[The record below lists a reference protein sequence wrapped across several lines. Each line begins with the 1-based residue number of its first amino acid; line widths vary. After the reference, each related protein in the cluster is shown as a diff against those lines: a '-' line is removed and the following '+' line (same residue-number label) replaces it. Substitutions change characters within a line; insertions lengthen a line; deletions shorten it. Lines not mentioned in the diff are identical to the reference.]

1 MEEKDENIILLSD
14 VWNIIKKNAAFII
27 VVTLICA
34 IGSFFITRYF
44 IPKLYTSSIQLYVD
58 TSNDGENKN
67 NLNILSEQTYA
78 QNLVATYIKM
88 LNTNTF
94 YTELSE
100 HINNKYTAKQLSKM
114 VSFSSDEKT
123 EIFDAKVTTSSPN
136 DSKLI
141 ADAVGKVAPEAISR
155 LKSKATLK
163 IVDYAQ
169 LPTAPSSPNEVKNVI
184 IAMIAG
190 LVISVGIS
198 LLRAFLDKKMRYN
211 EEMTMIG
218 DIPILAAIPKFDA
231 VNKSNKKKVR
241 GSQYEKVSKR
251 GSFQD
256 VKLNAEAVGFQIK
269 ESYKKQEQILL
280 IQL

>member
-1 MEEKDENIILLSD
+1 MGEKDEIIISLSD
-14 VWNIIKKNAAFII
+14 IWNIIKRNAAFII

-44 IPKLYTSSIQLYVD
+44 IPKSYTSSIQLYVD
-58 TSNDGENKN
+58 TSNDNENQN
-67 NLNILSEQTYA
+67 SYNILSEQTYA

-94 YTELSE
+94 YSELSE
-100 HINNKYTAKQLSKM
+100 HINNKYTAKQLSEM
-114 VSFSSDEKT
+114 VYFSSDEKT

-141 ADAVGKVAPEAISR
+141 ADAVGEIALEAISR

-169 LPTAPSSPNEVKNVI
+169 LPTVPSSPSEKKNVI
-184 IAMIAG
+184 IALIAG
-190 LVISVGIS
+190 LVITVGIS

-211 EEMTMIG
+211 EDMTMIG

-231 VNKSNKKKVR
+231 VNESNGKKKR
-241 GSQYEKVSKR
+241 
-251 GSFQD
+251 
-256 VKLNAEAVGFQIK
+256 
-269 ESYKKQEQILL
+269 
-280 IQL
+280 

>member
-1 MEEKDENIILLSD
+1 MEERDEIIISLSD
-14 VWNIIKKNAAFII
+14 IWNIIKRNAAFII

-44 IPKLYTSSIQLYVD
+44 IPKSYTSSIQLYVD
-58 TSNDGENKN
+58 TSNDNENQN
-67 NLNILSEQTYA
+67 SYNILSEQTYA

-94 YTELSE
+94 YSELSE
-100 HINNKYTAKQLSKM
+100 HINNKYTAKQLSEM
-114 VSFSSDEKT
+114 VYFSSDEKT

-141 ADAVGKVAPEAISR
+141 ADAVGEIALEAISR

-169 LPTAPSSPNEVKNVI
+169 LPTAPSFPSEKKNVI
-184 IAMIAG
+184 IALIAG
-190 LVISVGIS
+190 LVITVGIS

-211 EEMTMIG
+211 EDMTMIG

-231 VNKSNKKKVR
+231 VNESNGKKKR
-241 GSQYEKVSKR
+241 
-251 GSFQD
+251 
-256 VKLNAEAVGFQIK
+256 
-269 ESYKKQEQILL
+269 
-280 IQL
+280 

>member
-1 MEEKDENIILLSD
+1 MEEKDEIIISLSD

-44 IPKLYTSSIQLYVD
+44 IPKSYTSSIQLYVD
-58 TSNDGENKN
+58 TSNDDENKN

-100 HINNKYTAKQLSKM
+100 RINNKYTAKQLSKM

-141 ADAVGKVAPEAISR
+141 ADAVEFDDARHSGLVAPETTSM
-155 LKSKATLK
+155 SG
-163 IVDYAQ
+163 YAGIYYNFSQ
-169 LPTAPSSPNEVKNVI
+169 LPDDIFDI
-184 IAMIAG
+184 IKTDSLDG
-190 LVISVGIS
+190 L
-198 LLRAFLDKKMRYN
+198 N
-211 EEMTMIG
+211 
-218 DIPILAAIPKFDA
+218 
-231 VNKSNKKKVR
+231 
-241 GSQYEKVSKR
+241 
-251 GSFQD
+251 
-256 VKLNAEAVGFQIK
+256 
-269 ESYKKQEQILL
+269 
-280 IQL
+280 

>member
-1 MEEKDENIILLSD
+1 MTDYVYHSSEGREYQMKNKNQEGQMGLLKTELIKMTTVLKEKVALLHSEK
-14 VWNIIKKNAAFII
+14 IF
-27 VVTLICA
+27 L
-34 IGSFFITRYF
+34 
-44 IPKLYTSSIQLYVD
+44 
-58 TSNDGENKN
+58 NDDENKN

-100 HINNKYTAKQLSKM
+100 HINDKYTAKQLSEM

-123 EIFDAKVTTSSPN
+123 EIFDAKVTTPSPN

-169 LPTAPSSPNEVKNVI
+169 LPTAPSSPNEIKNVI
-184 IAMIAG
+184 IAMIVG

-231 VNKSNKKKVR
+231 VNKSNKKKD
-241 GSQYEKVSKR
+241 KR
-251 GSFQD
+251 
-256 VKLNAEAVGFQIK
+256 
-269 ESYKKQEQILL
+269 ESV
-280 IQL
+280 

>member
-1 MEEKDENIILLSD
+1 MEERDEIIISLSD
-14 VWNIIKKNAAFII
+14 IWNIIKRNASFII

-44 IPKLYTSSIQLYVD
+44 IPKSYTSSIQLYVD
-58 TSNDGENKN
+58 TSNDNENQN
-67 NLNILSEQTYA
+67 SYNILSEQTYA

-94 YTELSE
+94 YSELSE
-100 HINNKYTAKQLSKM
+100 HINNKYTAKQLSEM
-114 VSFSSDEKT
+114 VYFSSDEKT

-141 ADAVGKVAPEAISR
+141 ADAVGEIALEAISR

-169 LPTAPSSPNEVKNVI
+169 LPTAPSSPSEKKNVI
-184 IAMIAG
+184 IALIAG
-190 LVISVGIS
+190 LVITVGIS

-211 EEMTMIG
+211 EDMTMIG

-231 VNKSNKKKVR
+231 VNESNGKKKR
-241 GSQYEKVSKR
+241 
-251 GSFQD
+251 
-256 VKLNAEAVGFQIK
+256 
-269 ESYKKQEQILL
+269 
-280 IQL
+280 

>member
-1 MEEKDENIILLSD
+1 MEEKDEIVISLSD

-44 IPKLYTSSIQLYVD
+44 IPKSYTSSIQLYVD
-58 TSNDGENKN
+58 TSNDDENKN

-141 ADAVGKVAPEAISR
+141 AEAITR

-169 LPTAPSSPNEVKNVI
+169 LPTTPSSPNEIKNVI
-184 IAMIAG
+184 IAMIGG

-231 VNKSNKKKVR
+231 VNKSNKKKD
-241 GSQYEKVSKR
+241 KR
-251 GSFQD
+251 
-256 VKLNAEAVGFQIK
+256 
-269 ESYKKQEQILL
+269 ESV
-280 IQL
+280 

>member
-1 MEEKDENIILLSD
+1 MEERDEIIISLSD
-14 VWNIIKKNAAFII
+14 IWNIIKRNAAFII

-44 IPKLYTSSIQLYVD
+44 IPKSYTSSIQLYVD
-58 TSNDGENKN
+58 TSNDNENQN
-67 NLNILSEQTYA
+67 SYNVLSEQTYA

-94 YTELSE
+94 YSELSE
-100 HINNKYTAKQLSKM
+100 HINNKYTAKQLSEM
-114 VSFSSDEKT
+114 VYFSSDEKT

-141 ADAVGKVAPEAISR
+141 ADAVGEIALEAISR

-169 LPTAPSSPNEVKNVI
+169 LPTAPSSPSEKKNVI
-184 IAMIAG
+184 IALIAG
-190 LVISVGIS
+190 LVITVGIS
-198 LLRAFLDKKMRYN
+198 LLRAVLDKKMRYN
-211 EEMTMIG
+211 EDMTMIG

-231 VNKSNKKKVR
+231 VNESNGKKKR
-241 GSQYEKVSKR
+241 
-251 GSFQD
+251 
-256 VKLNAEAVGFQIK
+256 
-269 ESYKKQEQILL
+269 
-280 IQL
+280 